1 MSPLRQEIS
10 GTTAA
15 NERLRTL
22 HRKMNL
28 YGVSLYHEGELL
40 SMSNEA
46 LAVMTK
52 EGDTNAA
59 AKLWENCRR
68 LLQTLAWRYY
78 NAHTVALSVTGV
90 ELGDLD
96 QECYFV
102 MLDAVEAFSPEKE
115 YCFVTYLSFHAQKR
129 FDKLCGLRGIREPL
143 NDGERL
149 ETPVGDEADGM
160 TLGDVTADPNAI
172 AALDNI
178 AEIDERERIAQD
190 VRTAVKR
197 LAKVDQMVIRMKYYH
212 GADYAQI
219 AEILGESEEQ
229 IQKIHKYALQK
240 LRKDHLIRVAAERL
254 GILQP
259 YTYVQYTYSGSLER
273 FRQTFSSA
281 VESAA
286 LKLVEKYAFEGKPNE
301 RA

>member
-1 MSPLRQEIS
+1 M
-10 GTTAA
+10 
-15 NERLRTL
+15 
-22 HRKMNL
+22 
-28 YGVSLYHEGELL
+28 
-40 SMSNEA
+40 SMSNED

-52 EGDTNAA
+52 EGDTDAA

-178 AEIDERERIAQD
+178 AEINERERIAQD
-190 VRTAVKR
+190 VRAAVKR

-229 IQKIHKYALQK
+229 IQKLHKYALHK
-240 LRKDHLIRVAAERL
+240 LRKDHQIRAAAERL

-259 YTYVQYTYSGSLER
+259 YTYVQCTYSGSLER

-286 LKLVEKYAFEGKPNE
+286 LKLVEKSTFKGKPDE